1 MNRNKEGREGEKKE
15 GNERWEEQGRRHRQK
30 GDVRQI
36 LQGAQTRQKKH
47 LNSEQP
53 KCRALGDFRAFQRR

>member
-36 LQGAQTRQKKH
+36 LQGAQTRQRKTFE
-47 LNSEQP
+47 L
-53 KCRALGDFRAFQRR
+53 